1 MKNIKKYVI
10 ISLIFLASCSYK
22 NHKVDVDLK
31 GKNVSSQIG
40 EGVAVSISVADV
52 RQEKIV
58 GKKIISYEK
67 QVEVGINQDL
77 ERIIY
82 QRIANNLSSRGFA
95 VKNNNVDKIIGI
107 HINNLFYES
116 KKGILIGNSKIKV
129 EIQVSIKDQKSKKI
143 FTKKYGINS
152 GRSHFVV
159 SSKKADAKIIND
171 ILQEVVNDILTDDA
185 FLQNLIR

>member
-10 ISLIFLASCSYK
+10 ISLLFLASCSYK

-40 EGVAVSISVADV
+40 EDVSVSISVADV
-52 RQEKIV
+52 RKEKLV

-67 QVEVGINQDL
+67 QVEIGINQDL

-82 QRIANNLSSRGFA
+82 QKVATNLSDRGFKI
-95 VKNNNVDKIIGI
+95 KNNNVDKIIAI
-107 HINNLFYES
+107 HINNLSYES
-116 KKGILIGNSKIKV
+116 KKGILIGSSKIKV
-129 EIQVSIKDQKSKKI
+129 EVQVSIKDNRSKQI

-159 SSKKADAKIIND
+159 SSKKADSKIINET
-171 ILQEVVNDILTDDA
+171 LREVVNDILVDDG